1 MHTSY
6 HRSTNDEAIRM
17 DHLRRHCEGE
27 VSGELSR
34 DRNVKD
40 DNKRIMTGNAF
51 ATTANPVRREHL
63 AKDCRVVE
71 PSTKTRG
78 GRPNQVVAIDEGQG
92 RGNNGNRARRGVFVL
107 GTEEALQDPNI
118 VTGMFNLNNHYAA
131 TLFDSDADYRC
142 VSTSFTPLLGIE
154 SSDLG
159 FSYEIEIASGQLVE
173 INKILSKSL
182 SKSLFD
188 AGQAG
193 YPSSS
198 VNTFVSL
205 GMFWQSHYDIA
216 QDS

>member
-1 MHTSY
+1 MTPH
-6 HRSTNDEAIRM
+6 HR
-17 DHLRRHCEGE
+17 GE
-27 VSGELSR
+27 PSR

-40 DNKRIMTGNAF
+40 DNKRTMTGNAF
-51 ATTANPVRREHL
+51 ATTANPVRREYRGTTPKHL

-78 GRPNQVVAIDEGQG
+78 GRPNQVVVIDEGQG

-173 INKILSKSL
+173 INK
-182 SKSLFD
+182 
-188 AGQAG
+188 
-193 YPSSS
+193 
-198 VNTFVSL
+198 
-205 GMFWQSHYDIA
+205 
-216 QDS
+216 